1 MASEVKRQPR
11 FEIDASVIYELGE
24 KLISDEVQA
33 LVELVKNSYD
43 ADASYANVTVGAEE
57 LVGDNSLNFSQ
68 SRGYIIIEDD
78 GIGMDWNDIER
89 GWLTI
94 SASPKREMKAKGR
107 TTKKGRT
114 PLGDKGLGRLGSQRL
129 GQRIEIWTSEDDSNV
144 EYYVGVDWG
153 DFRDSVLSK
162 VPVHF
167 EEQEKERPRKGTR
180 IVISGL
186 RSPEEWK
193 GTRRDELV
201 SKLAQ
206 LLFPFEELRPFDV
219 FLTVNGARMD
229 LDRISKSVFDVADA
243 RFTFSFDGHKLHIEG
258 KYRLSILLATTKGEH
273 AKQQFQRLVAPDQ
286 GADFYAYLTETYLSQ
301 DGSRSIPGLKWED
314 EPGWFVSFEESHSLE
329 DCGDI
334 ELVSAIPLGVSPSE
348 KDLTGEIAN
357 PGPFRGVIYSFKR
370 KGTDLSAISDVFNI
384 QSEFSDYVERHS
396 GIRVFRNG
404 FGVRPFGLGD
414 NDWLQL
420 GSGWTSAISYY
431 GLRPKNVVGYVALTA
446 RDNSKLEEATDR
458 EGFVENAHLRNFYLL
473 MQRVV
478 KSITP
483 ANTNL
488 RRGYTKYAELE
499 AKQELGITSQSVS
512 EIFTQMRDTSSGS
525 RELGT
530 RVAKTRDSL
539 ESVYTRVKTLT
550 QAIEST
556 PLFHTEQER
565 EVAPLLQE
573 IKGTLNEAASILR
586 QVESMLS
593 QAKHLGE
600 SADVLE
606 PDLEHLREEL
616 EMFSELAGL
625 GMTAEALS
633 HEMSIIADGLA
644 ARTRSLLA
652 KFKRRKSP
660 DSQIVAYTEH
670 VHTAVG
676 RMRKQLGHLDPS
688 MRYVRERRDKIEMRA
703 FFENI
708 CDFYSERLAR
718 NNIEMA
724 IEEPFEDFTILMNK
738 GKLTQVIDNLLLNS
752 EYWLKEDL
760 RKSHI
765 STAQVLIRAK
775 APMIEIY
782 DTGRGVAPS
791 VEHYLFQ
798 PFVTM
803 KPQGRGLGLFIA
815 RQLLNSSG
823 CSISLLP
830 ERNQFD
836 RRYIFRVDLTGAVVN
851 E

>member
-1 MASEVKRQPR
+1 MALEVKRQPK
-11 FEIDASVIYELGE
+11 FEIDASVVYELGE

-43 ADASYANVTVGAEE
+43 ADASYANVTVEAEE
-57 LVGDNSLNFSQ
+57 LVGDNSPNFSQ

-94 SASPKREMKAKGR
+94 SASPKREMKARGR

-129 GQRIEIWTSEDDSNV
+129 GQKIEIWTSEEDSNV

-167 EEQEKERPRKGTR
+167 EEQEKERSRKGTR

-186 RSPEEWK
+186 RSPEKWK
-193 GTRRDELV
+193 GARRDELV

-286 GADFYAYLTETYLSQ
+286 GADFYVYLTETYLAQ

-314 EPGWFVSFEESHSLE
+314 ELGWFVSFEQDHSLE
-329 DCGDI
+329 DLGDV
-334 ELVSAIPLGVSPSE
+334 ELVTALSLGASSSE
-348 KDLTGEIAN
+348 RELKGKTAN
-357 PGPFRGVIYSFKR
+357 PGPLHGVIYSFKR
-370 KGTDLSAISDVFNI
+370 KGTDLSAISDVFNV
-384 QSEFSDYVERHS
+384 QSEFSKYVDRHS

-404 FGVRPFGLGD
+404 FGIRPFGLDG

-431 GLRPKNVVGYVALTA
+431 GLRPKNAVGYVALTA

-458 EGFVENAHLRNFYLL
+458 EGFVESAYSRNFYLL
-473 MQRVV
+473 MREVV
-478 KSITP
+478 KSITL

-488 RRGYTKYAELE
+488 RRGYNEYARLKAE
-499 AKQELGITSQSVS
+499 QELGITSQSVS
-512 EIFTQMRDTSSGS
+512 EIFTQMRDTSSAS
-525 RELGT
+525 RELET

-539 ESVYTRVKTLT
+539 ESVYTQVKTLT
-550 QAIEST
+550 QAIEAT

-573 IKGTLNEAASILR
+573 IEGTLREAAFILR
-586 QVESMLS
+586 QVETMLS
-593 QAKHLGE
+593 QAKQLGE
-600 SADVLE
+600 IVDVLE

-644 ARTRSLLA
+644 ARTRNLLA

-660 DSQIVAYTEH
+660 DSQMVAYTEH

-718 NNIEMA
+718 NNIEMV

-738 GKLTQVIDNLLLNS
+738 GKLTQVIDNLVLNS

-765 STAQVLIRAK
+765 STAKVLIRAK
-775 APMIEIY
+775 APVIEIY

-823 CSISLLP
+823 CLISLLP

-836 RRYIFRVDLTGAVVN
+836 RRYIFRVDFRGAVVN

>member
-1 MASEVKRQPR
+1 MAEKRRQPQ
-11 FEIDASVIYELGE
+11 FEIDASVVYELGE

-43 ADASYANVTVGAEE
+43 ADASYANVTVEAEDLAE
-57 LVGDNSLNFSQ
+57 DNSLSFPQ

-78 GIGMDWNDIER
+78 GIAMDRNDIER

-94 SASPKREMKAKGR
+94 SASPKREMKARGR

-129 GQRIEIWTSEDDSNV
+129 GQKIEIWTSQDKSNV

-153 DFRDSVLSK
+153 DFRGRILSK
-162 VPVHF
+162 VPVYF

-186 RSPEEWK
+186 RSPEKWK
-193 GTRRDELV
+193 GARRDELV
-201 SKLAQ
+201 GKLAQ

-219 FLTVNGARMD
+219 FLTVNGVRMD

-243 RFTFSFDGHKLHIEG
+243 QYTFSFDGKKLHIEG
-258 KYRLSILLATTKGEH
+258 WYRLSILLQAQKGEH
-273 AKQQFQRLVAPDQ
+273 ARQQFQRLLAPDQ

-314 EPGWFVSFEESHSLE
+314 EPGWFVSFEENFSWE
-329 DCGDI
+329 DLGGT
-334 ELVSAIPLGVSPSE
+334 ELVTVLPLDASSFDTELKGR
-348 KDLTGEIAN
+348 IAN
-357 PGPFRGVIYSFKR
+357 PGPFHGVIYSFKLR
-370 KGTDLSAISDVFNI
+370 GTDLSAISQVF
-384 QSEFSDYVERHS
+384 SVEAEFSKYVREHS
-396 GIRVFRNG
+396 GIRVFRDG

-446 RDNSKLEEATDR
+446 KDNSKLEEATDR
-458 EGFVENAHLRNFYLL
+458 EGFVENAYLRNFYLL

-478 KSITP
+478 KSITF

-488 RRGYTKYAELE
+488 RRGYTKYAELKAE
-499 AKQELGITSQSVS
+499 QELGITSQSVS
-512 EIFTQMRDTSSGS
+512 EIFTQMRDTSGAS
-525 RELGT
+525 RELET
-530 RVAKTRDSL
+530 RVAKTRDGL
-539 ESVYTRVKTLT
+539 ESVYTQVKTLT
-550 QAIEST
+550 QAIESA
-556 PLFHTEQER
+556 PLLHTEQER
-565 EVAPLLQE
+565 EIAPLLEE

-593 QAKHLGE
+593 QAKRLGE
-600 SADVLE
+600 IANILE

-625 GMTAEALS
+625 GITAEALS
-633 HEMSIIADGLA
+633 HEISIIADGLA
-644 ARTRSLLA
+644 ARTRSLLTE
-652 KFKRRKSP
+652 FKRRKSP
-660 DSQIVAYTEH
+660 DPQVVAYTEH

-676 RMRKQLGHLDPS
+676 RMRKQLSHLDPS
-688 MRYVRERRDKIEMRA
+688 LRYVRERRDEIEIRA
-703 FFENI
+703 FFEDI
-708 CDFYSERLAR
+708 RDFYAERFAR

-724 IEEPFEDFTILMNK
+724 IEEPFENFVILMNK
-738 GKLTQVIDNLLLNS
+738 GKIAQVIDNILLNS

-765 STAQVLIRAK
+765 STALVFVRAK
-775 APMIEIY
+775 APMIEIF

-803 KPQGRGLGLFIA
+803 KPKGRGLGLFIA
-815 RQLLNSSG
+815 RQLLSSSG

-836 RRYIFRVDLTGAVVN
+836 RRYIFRVDFAGAVID